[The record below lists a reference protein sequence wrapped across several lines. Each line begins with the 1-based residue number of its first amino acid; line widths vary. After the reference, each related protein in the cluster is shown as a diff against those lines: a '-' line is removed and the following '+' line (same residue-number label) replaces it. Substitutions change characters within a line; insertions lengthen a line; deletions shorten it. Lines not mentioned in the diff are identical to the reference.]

1 MDQELL
7 VESTRMG
14 TIRRHWAWHGW
25 LGLVLVA
32 VFWPLNWLAPGLRTL
47 WAFLPL
53 WVGYALVMDALVLQR
68 KGTSLITRSWRRFA
82 ALYIV
87 SIPTWWLFEV
97 FNWRVQS
104 WHYLGTETLSPFSF
118 FIFASINFST
128 VIPAVFEAAELAST
142 FGFIRKAKTW
152 MVIRG
157 DRRTVMR
164 FFLAG
169 WIMLALML
177 AWPRYFYPF
186 LWLSVFFILEPI
198 NIWLGN
204 RSLTRWLEQ
213 GDWRPV
219 YALWIGV
226 WITAF
231 FWEMWNYFGWP
242 KWVYSVPGVSF
253 LHVFEMPLIGYL
265 GYLPFSLELFAVYH
279 LAVGL
284 VGEKHSEY
292 VQIAP

>member
-1 MDQELL
+1 
-7 VESTRMG
+7 
-14 TIRRHWAWHGW
+14 
-25 LGLVLVA
+25 
-32 VFWPLNWLAPGLRTL
+32 
-47 WAFLPL
+47 
-53 WVGYALVMDALVLQR
+53 
-68 KGTSLITRSWRRFA
+68 
-82 ALYIV
+82 
-87 SIPTWWLFEV
+87 
-97 FNWRVQS
+97 
-104 WHYLGTETLSPFSF
+104 
-118 FIFASINFST
+118 
-128 VIPAVFEAAELAST
+128 
-142 FGFIRKAKTW
+142 
-152 MVIRG
+152 
-157 DRRTVMR
+157 MR